1 MALDLALPGSLDALL
16 DALVSPDNGVRSAAE
31 RAYEAT
37 TAASPDALLAALLA
51 ALRRSPV
58 QERRELAAV
67 LLRKARSLSCRR
79 VRTCLTADS
88 LPALAPCSG
97 AQPAVAARIAAHAG
111 ATQLCHHVTVD
122 VRLTR
127 SVRSRNRRT

>member
-1 MALDLALPGSLDALL
+1 MYEDLAQLRRVCEGRRDLVRDHGHRGNLPLSAGVSTAAMALDLALPGSLDALL

-67 LLRKARSLSCRR
+67 LLRKARSL
-79 VRTCLTADS
+79 
-88 LPALAPCSG
+88 LPPC
-97 AQPAVAARIAAHAG
+97 AH
-111 ATQLCHHVTVD
+111 LSDC
-122 VRLTR
+122 
-127 SVRSRNRRT
+127 